1 MIPAQTV
8 GHAAAVSHPQY
19 VYVPTMPSNNTPLGH
34 QIPVTF
40 PGQTYTHQTA
50 QPTMYHTYNT
60 NPTVYAM
67 PYPMMNNNTN
77 ANAGYSPNRMF

>member
-1 MIPAQTV
+1 MIPAQAV

-19 VYVPTMPSNNTPLGH
+19 VYVP
-34 QIPVTF
+34 TF

-50 QPTMYHTYNT
+50 QPTMYHTYNA

-77 ANAGYSPNRMF
+77 ANAGYSPNRMFQ